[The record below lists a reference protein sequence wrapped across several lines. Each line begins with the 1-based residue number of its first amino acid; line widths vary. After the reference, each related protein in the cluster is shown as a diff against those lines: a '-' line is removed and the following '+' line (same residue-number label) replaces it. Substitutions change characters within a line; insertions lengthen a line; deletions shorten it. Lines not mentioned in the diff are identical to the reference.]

1 MGRQAIF
8 GQPQG
13 IMFWARA
20 SFSASYLVHG
30 INCLDDASLL
40 VASRRATS
48 QAGYHAI
55 PLRLFTLSDL
65 KTIIIPN
72 GIGQ

>member
-1 MGRQAIF
+1 
-8 GQPQG
+8 
-13 IMFWARA
+13 MFCHPSHS

-40 VASRRATS
+40 VANRRATS

-55 PLRLFTLSDL
+55 TLRLFTSSDL

-72 GIGQ
+72 GIGQRDRVIMVS